1 MSFQPTQSLI
11 DALRLADQV
20 SCPYERR
27 YKKNTRYQ
35 RTQRSSIARSMP
47 TLIEDKKIPVFN
59 NAPRKSIGATSDLY
73 VEKEEGKPRMS
84 VETVV
89 GHKFAVGQKF
99 MTGHVDKMRNAQA
112 WAEKQFNKAHQFIRE
127 LSVSQAD
134 PKDIFA
140 Q

>member
-73 VEKEEGKPRMS
+73 VEKEEFDSQQQFVAFLLQNLVNRVRIS
-84 VETVV
+84 ASE
-89 GHKFAVGQKF
+89 
-99 MTGHVDKMRNAQA
+99 VD
-112 WAEKQFNKAHQFIRE
+112 FSLCLIIICFC
-127 LSVSQAD
+127 
-134 PKDIFA
+134 
-140 Q
+140 